1 MDFFLNFEVTKE
13 KEEELKKYAKFIHL
27 RIWKLFLL
35 TVMNFQQKK
44 KINVTKNVSKS
55 KEMRGKKI
63 IFVFITTSSDDPLN

>member
-1 MDFFLNFEVTKE
+1 MKIILIDCNEFST
-13 KEEELKKYAKFIHL
+13 
-27 RIWKLFLL
+27 
-35 TVMNFQQKK
+35 KK